1 MSLLHDPFDLIKT
14 GQDMDNVKPFIAQNK
29 VDEMIN
35 IALAQRQYS
44 AQKPRHV
51 AFWKFG
57 GLAAVACMAL
67 FMVFLS
73 PNPSPTLQQEQV
85 SVSEIA
91 SEQAIDDAGE
101 FTELVMLDTW
111 ERY

>member
-51 AFWKFG
+51 PIWKFG

>member
-29 VDEMIN
+29 IDEMVN
-35 IALAQRQYS
+35 IALS
-44 AQKPRHV
+44 KPQLK
-51 AFWKFG
+51 AKKPTPTPLWKFS

-73 PNPSPTLQQEQV
+73 PASSPSLQQEQENL
-85 SVSEIA
+85 SQINP
-91 SEQAIDDAGE
+91 DDAGE